1 MYISLCKI
9 LKMEKIYTAYKI
21 DYSWDLD
28 TENLGPEFVAFEV
41 KDKEAY
47 DYVFAAKKDGI
58 AYIIP
63 MTIGSMSVDY
73 FLKDINRAK
82 KNNRIEWK

>member
-28 TENLGPEFVAFEV
+28 TENLAPEFVAFEV

-47 DYVFAAKKDGI
+47 DYVFAVKKDKLI
-58 AYIIP
+58 EII
-63 MTIGSMSVDY
+63 I
-73 FLKDINRAK
+73 LKEVMFSKGVIQK
-82 KNNRIEWK
+82 KLN

>member
-1 MYISLCKI
+1 
-9 LKMEKIYTAYKI
+9 MEKIYTAYKM

-28 TENLGPEFVAFEV
+28 MENLGSEFVAFEV
-41 KDKEAY
+41 KDKEPY
-47 DYVFAAKKDGI
+47 NYVFAAKKDGI

-63 MTIGSMSVDY
+63 MTIGNMSVDY

-82 KNNRIEWK
+82 KNNGIEWK